1 MGIEKDPEPVPEPA
15 GEAPAP
21 DAVDEWHVPIEK
33 KKKKKAVS
41 IGSWADL
48 AEEPKEIVEAK
59 EAAVNCCHFGG

>member
-1 MGIEKDPEPVPEPA
+1 MRLMKKKKK
-15 GEAPAP
+15 
-21 DAVDEWHVPIEK
+21 K